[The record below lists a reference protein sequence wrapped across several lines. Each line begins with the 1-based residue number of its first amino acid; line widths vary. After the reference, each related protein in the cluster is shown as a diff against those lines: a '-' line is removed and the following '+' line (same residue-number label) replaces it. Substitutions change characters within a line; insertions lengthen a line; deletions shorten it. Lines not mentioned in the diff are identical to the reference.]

1 VCPASF
7 RGLVELNAT
16 NAGAIGTVK
25 ACAAGRS
32 GRARQFVT
40 GSATPLKPLV
50 GRLATPDELTFPV
63 STVSR
68 NRQNYPHDDLAVS
81 AARP

>member
-1 VCPASF
+1 MGKVDGVGSQARP
-7 RGLVELNAT
+7 
-16 NAGAIGTVK
+16 
-25 ACAAGRS
+25 
-32 GRARQFVT
+32 RQFVP